1 MKERMQKALSISSLF
16 FATMCLTSCEINS
29 DTSPWQIILIIIGVL
44 YAMLIANYKPCGRES
59 PRFQPCG

>member
-44 YAMLIANYKPCGRES
+44 CAMLIANKDNTN
-59 PRFQPCG
+59 

>member
-44 YAMLIANYKPCGRES
+44 CAMLIANCILEYLAI
-59 PRFQPCG
+59 RFAYI